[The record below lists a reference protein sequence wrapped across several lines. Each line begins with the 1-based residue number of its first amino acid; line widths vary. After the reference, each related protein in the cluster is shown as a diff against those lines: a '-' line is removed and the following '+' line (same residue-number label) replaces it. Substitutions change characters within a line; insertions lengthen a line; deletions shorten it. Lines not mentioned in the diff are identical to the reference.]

1 APRTRRSAK
10 PRSPSSTPWR
20 CGPRSTMHP
29 PRFRKR
35 TGSIGSPS
43 DSGSTIFEPT
53 EAWITRRNRPRRG
66 LPSERKG
73 IATWVVEK
81 ESGMSDQDLLAR
93 IVANPKVMVGKPVI
107 RGTRLTVE
115 FILNRLGHGTT
126 IDELLQEYPGHVKD
140 DIHACLVF
148 ASQSLAS

>member
-1 APRTRRSAK
+1 
-10 PRSPSSTPWR
+10 
-20 CGPRSTMHP
+20 
-29 PRFRKR
+29 
-35 TGSIGSPS
+35 
-43 DSGSTIFEPT
+43 
-53 EAWITRRNRPRRG
+53 
-66 LPSERKG
+66 
-73 IATWVVEK
+73 
-81 ESGMSDQDLLAR
+81 MSDQDLLAR